1 MAIVVITVA
10 FIVVGSVGR
19 IVVELFEV
27 VELFIV
33 ELTIGP
39 AVGNIVVELFEVVE
53 LFIVEL
59 SIGPAVGNIVVV
71 EFDDVEFDD
80 GISVEFDNS
89 LVVLDI
95 IVVVVEFDAISAI
108 FVVDILVLVVG
119 RH

>member
-39 AVGNIVVELFEVVE
+39 AVGNI
-53 LFIVEL
+53 
-59 SIGPAVGNIVVV
+59 VV

>member
-33 ELTIGP
+33 EL
-39 AVGNIVVELFEVVE
+39 
-53 LFIVEL
+53 
-59 SIGPAVGNIVVV
+59 SIGPAVGNIVV

>member
-1 MAIVVITVA
+1 M
-10 FIVVGSVGR
+10 
-19 IVVELFEV
+19 
-27 VELFIV
+27 
-33 ELTIGP
+33 
-39 AVGNIVVELFEVVE
+39 
-53 LFIVEL
+53 FIVEL
-59 SIGPAVGNIVVV
+59 SIGPAVGNIVVEFDDV